1 MYKPGL
7 KIHPRCMAQKAH
19 LFHLA
24 APHGT
29 RCCVCSSAS
38 KTMPRALKS
47 LGFLARKKKQRK
59 TPKGWAAPPTLFH
72 IYFNSTCI
80 WMLFDWFE
88 ITCLTS
94 AMTTIISLHRH
105 LRRSAWHYLILSL
118 SLSISPHRHLH
129 WWDWPRG
136 SACLPNLQYSIYYCH
151 VGAQLLVAPQL
162 IGNPGMWN

>member
-47 LGFLARKKKQRK
+47 LGFLARKKKNREK
-59 TPKGWAAPPTLFH
+59 HPRAGPPHLH
-72 IYFNSTCI
+72 YFISILILHVYECYLI
-80 WMLFDWFE
+80 DLKLPAWLQQWQQLSLSID
-88 ITCLTS
+88 IS
-94 AMTTIISLHRH
+94 GDQHDIIS
-105 LRRSAWHYLILSL
+105 YYLSL
-118 SLSISPHRHLH
+118 SLSPPIAISTGETDLGDQHVSPI
-129 WWDWPRG
+129 
-136 SACLPNLQYSIYYCH
+136 YSTVSII
-151 VGAQLLVAPQL
+151 V
-162 IGNPGMWN
+162 MWGHNS

>member
-118 SLSISPHRHLH
+118 SLSPPIAISTGETDLGDQHVSPI
-129 WWDWPRG
+129 
-136 SACLPNLQYSIYYCH
+136 YSTVSII
-151 VGAQLLVAPQL
+151 V
-162 IGNPGMWN
+162 MWGHNS